1 MKTVRMFMCSLT
13 LLLMSTLLWAQT
25 VNINS
30 ADADELAAAIKGVG
44 QKTAHAIVAYRKQHG
59 PFQSVEEL
67 AKVKGIGRA
76 TIDKNRSGLSVGR
89 RNELQA
95 RQE

>member
-1 MKTVRMFMCSLT
+1 MKTVRAFMCFLT
-13 LLLMSTLLWAQT
+13 LLLTSTLLWAQT

-44 QKTAHAIVAYRKQHG
+44 RKTAHAIVAYRQQHG
-59 PFQSVEEL
+59 PFRRVEEL
-67 AKVKGIGRA
+67 AKVKGIGQA
-76 TIDKNRSGLSVGR
+76 TIDRNRASLSVGGQTER
-89 RNELQA
+89 QA